1 MVDFLLYSFIVLFVV
16 VDPVGTAALFVTMTR
31 DAAPEYRRRMARRA
45 YFLSTMILVLFA
57 FGGERLLTLLG
68 ITLPAFRIGGGIL
81 LFLLAADIVFDRNSG
96 LHDVAE
102 SENIEV
108 HKDISVFPLAFPLIA
123 GPGAMITVILLMG
136 QAGTELVAVSIVLGM
151 LTVVLAIT
159 WGLLLQSSRL
169 MALLGVTG
177 TNVISRLLSILLVA
191 LAVQLVLDGLH
202 QAFGPSGHEQRFD
215 LLQDGTVKKFP
226 HTASWGTTIH
236 HRYSTDTLQKYAVYY
251 RNA

>member
-45 YFLSTMILVLFA
+45 SLLSTMILVLFA

-96 LHDVAE
+96 LHDVASNE
-102 SENIEV
+102 SV
-108 HKDISVFPLAFPLIA
+108 AASVQKDISVFPLAFPLIA

-136 QAGTELVAVSIVLGM
+136 QAGTELVAVCIVLGM
-151 LTVVLAIT
+151 LTVVLALT

-169 MALLGVTG
+169 MALLGMTG

-215 LLQDGTVKKFP
+215 LLQDGTIQQY
-226 HTASWGTTIH
+226 TA
-236 HRYSTDTLQKYAVYY
+236 QKWQE
-251 RNA
+251 NFFLSEKEIFFES